1 MRLVH
6 VRRHFANPGH
16 PYLGLSRFAYVLDM
30 NPLPYT
36 YLFYL
41 AGLMVVYLILAQ
53 IMKNIYIKRFKKWI

>member
-1 MRLVH
+1 
-6 VRRHFANPGH
+6 
-16 PYLGLSRFAYVLDM
+16 M